1 MLNGD
6 DPDLQVELDWRQ
18 SMVNGS
24 NEDWEKFK
32 SSICSLARD
41 ATQASATGSSNDEP
55 LVNML
60 VHDEGDDELLVTAEE
75 RVIVRAAMDSG
86 SVANVIHP
94 DDLPSGVEVSENTT
108 GKHFSGAGGSIIK
121 KYGSCSTMNQTKGGN
136 KFGARWQVADV
147 TRPLNSVSETCGPID
162 GPGTQ
167 DVLFTNKRCYVVPPG
182 IVDQIM
188 KTTKSV
194 VEYDRSGGLYLADIE
209 MSSFPRQGLGR

>member
-1 MLNGD
+1 
-6 DPDLQVELDWRQ
+6 
-18 SMVNGS
+18 
-24 NEDWEKFK
+24 
-32 SSICSLARD
+32 
-41 ATQASATGSSNDEP
+41 
-55 LVNML
+55 ML
-60 VHDEGDDELLVTAEE
+60 VHDEGDDELLATAEE

-136 KFGARWQVADV
+136 KLGARWQVADV

-182 IVDQIM
+182 IVEQIM

-194 VEYDRSGGLYLADIE
+194 VEYDPTGGLYLADIE